1 MSRDYK
7 KEYERSKKYNVTNI
21 NISAKIPKNL
31 NEDFTAKCELE
42 NVTRSAKIKEL
53 IEAYVYGKNY
63 KE

>member
-1 MSRDYK
+1 MPRDYK
-7 KEYERSKKYNVTNI
+7 REREKALKSVTPV
-21 NISAKIPKNL
+21 SSKIPNRL
-31 NEDFTAKCELE
+31 YEDFAAKCELE